1 MRLVS
6 ECIESV
12 TTLGE
17 GEWSETQNVD
27 GLELTWPAYP
37 DGLGYPK
44 PDEADINNA
53 LDCGCRDLEVQWPM
67 GSGTWYNPNKEEAAA
82 FICDHEVNT
91 VGDTTYIIE
100 STNTCV
106 LFCDDHFVATAKCL
120 NGEWTGNP
128 DWGFWCY
135 DEPTGM

>member
-1 MRLVS
+1 M
-6 ECIESV
+6 
-12 TTLGE
+12 
-17 GEWSETQNVD
+17 WSETQNVD
-27 GLELTWPAYP
+27 NQQLAWPLYPAGLVTY
-37 DGLGYPK
+37 YPK
-44 PDEADINNA
+44 PDEADKDIA
-53 LDCGCRDLEVQWPM
+53 LDCGCKDLELQWPM
-67 GSGTWYNPNKEEAAA
+67 GSGDWYNPNNEEAAA
-82 FICDHEVNT
+82 FICDTEVNT
-91 VGDTTYIIE
+91 EGDTTYIIE